1 MPSLTVIA
9 LFGGIPSVDS
19 GVLAVS
25 GTVPI
30 PVASEPA
37 DEDPDED
44 EDDDPLVEEP
54 DELEE
59 PVDDEEDPVELVE
72 EDDVELA
79 ACVCCNAFWIPAVRA
94 ELARVNASWLAMLAR
109 PLDKLVIAE
118 LIAEITESLFASD
131 WSRDCDWFQ

>member
-9 LFGGIPSVDS
+9 LFGGIRRVDS

-37 DEDPDED
+37 EF
-44 EDDDPLVEEP
+44 EEP

-59 PVDDEEDPVELVE
+59 PDGPEDPEEDGEDDPVELAE
-72 EDDVELA
+72 EDAVEPPDWD
-79 ACVCCNAFWIPAVRA
+79 CCNALWMAAVSA
-94 ELARVNASWLAMLAR
+94 LLVRVNASWLAIRAR
-109 PLDKLVIAE
+109 PLDKVVIAE
-118 LIAEITESLFASD
+118 LITEITASLFASD
-131 WSRDCDWFQ
+131 

>member
-1 MPSLTVIA
+1 VECVPSLTVIA
-9 LFGGIPSVDS
+9 LFGGIRRVDS

-44 EDDDPLVEEP
+44 EDDDPLVEEL

-59 PVDDEEDPVELVE
+59 PEDDPVELA
-72 EDDVELA
+72 DW
-79 ACVCCNAFWIPAVRA
+79 VCCSSLWIAAVSA
-94 ELARVNASWLAMLAR
+94 LLVRVNASWLYILAR

-118 LIAEITESLFASD
+118 LIVVITASLF
-131 WSRDCDWFQ
+131 